1 MRNLQTNEE
10 SLKKLLYVSRTWIK
24 LKIILFTFLCILY
37 RKSSA
42 KCILRFSRLLSV
54 EKAHLFFPTF
64 SDLFRLFP
72 TFSDFFRPF
81 PTFFQTFSDLFPE
94 KIGWNGKESGKNPEK
109 IQKKFGKSL
118 EKIRKKFGK
127 NPTKFV
133 LKIREDFKQKL
144 QYWVANRKILCKN
157 SSTHFLTGIIIH
169 LTSTENQPQYK
180 ID

>member
-1 MRNLQTNEE
+1 MKLTKNLGLSIFFVGKTSEKIWKNFGKGLEKIRIFSNEDE
-10 SLKKLLYVSRTWIK
+10 
-24 LKIILFTFLCILY
+24 F
-37 RKSSA
+37 
-42 KCILRFSRLLSV
+42 
-54 EKAHLFFPTF
+54 
-64 SDLFRLFP
+64 
-72 TFSDFFRPF
+72 F

-144 QYWVANRKILCKN
+144 QYWVANRKILYKN